1 MIFSGIDAGS
11 RMIKAVIIDGETAE
25 VLADGVREQGVKQE
39 RIARDLYEELV
50 AGAGLQTADVEG
62 VVATGYG
69 RHGLS
74 FADKAV
80 TEITCHARG
89 VRKVM
94 PAAITIIEIG
104 GQDSKFIRMD
114 DTGVVEDFA
123 MNDRCAAGTG
133 HFLEVVATRLEV
145 DLDTLGVMAASS
157 ADPAIISSMC
167 VVFAET
173 EIIGLLAGDTPPED
187 IAAGVQSS
195 IATRV
200 AAMAGAAVRPPIAFT
215 GGVANVPGMAKAL
228 ENTLNHPVTVV
239 PQPMMTGALGA
250 ALIAAR
256 K

>member
-1 MIFSGIDAGS
+1 MIFAGIDAGS
-11 RMIKAVIIDGETAE
+11 RMIKAVILDGETNAIM
-25 VLADGVREQGVKQE
+25 ADGVREQGVRQE

-50 AGAGLQTADVEG
+50 ASAGIETADVDRI
-62 VVATGYG
+62 VATGYG

-74 FADKAV
+74 FADKSV

-89 VRKVM
+89 VRHVM
-94 PAAITIIEIG
+94 PDAISIIEIG

-114 DTGVVEDFA
+114 EYGTVEDFA

-133 HFLEVVATRLEV
+133 HFLEMVATRLEV
-145 DLDTLGVMAASS
+145 DLDTLGTLAASS
-157 ADPAIISSMC
+157 ADPANISSMC

-173 EIIGLLAGDTPPED
+173 EIIGLLAGDNVPED
-187 IAAGVQSS
+187 IAAGVQAS

-200 AAMAGAAVRPPIAFT
+200 AAMAGAAVIPPIAFT
-215 GGVANVPGMAKAL
+215 GGVAKVPGMAKAL
-228 ENTLNHPVTVV
+228 ENTLGHPVTIA

-250 ALIAAR
+250 ALVAAG